1 MHKKPTI
8 SCRSNLWQNNS
19 ATKGLINNLLVFF
32 VKEWFAHNLKQ
43 LAGRLTKWHKE
54 FGVGETTDGAA
65 MSRGHRHHAAEHED
79 DQEQVIPLLLLCPS
93 LTIL

>member
-1 MHKKPTI
+1 MGETTDGAAMSRGH
-8 SCRSNLWQNNS
+8 R
-19 ATKGLINNLLVFF
+19 
-32 VKEWFAHNLKQ
+32 HHLKQ